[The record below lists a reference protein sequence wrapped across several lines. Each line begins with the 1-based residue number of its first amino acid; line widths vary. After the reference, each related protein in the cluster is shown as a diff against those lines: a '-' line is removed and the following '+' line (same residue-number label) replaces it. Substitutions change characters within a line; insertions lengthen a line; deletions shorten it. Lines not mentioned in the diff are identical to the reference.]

1 MDPAQKQGEAMTI
14 QSPPAM
20 RPFVPVYGPRPP
32 TSFERRWPG
41 PSRPAD
47 AISLGATG
55 LAGLVAAASV
65 PLDRPGV
72 GWAVAGVAGAAAL
85 IALSMRG
92 WAHTAALG
100 RGPAVPPIT
109 AAGTIRPFW
118 TVATLALL
126 SVGTVRAA
134 GWLFVLCVLTAAV
147 TASLAV
153 TAGRSLPA
161 LAFTSVAIPVA
172 ALRGLPWV
180 ARGAALVARRQRG
193 GPSVRIIAT
202 VAVSVLLLLVFGGLF
217 ASADAAFAE
226 LAGRIMPEING
237 AVVAR
242 WVYVFVLAT
251 AALLG
256 GAYLLAAPPRLDGL
270 ERPSKVRLRR
280 LEWTLPLVALN
291 AIFLAFVAVQLTVL
305 FGGAGHVLRTAGL
318 TYAEYARRGFW
329 QLLVVTA
336 LTLGVLA
343 LAARWA
349 PRDTPRDRLLIR
361 VLLGGLAAL
370 CLVIVASALYR
381 MHTYEEAYGFTRLR
395 VLVSACELW
404 LGSVLVMVLAA
415 GVRLRASWLPQ
426 VAIGSGV
433 AALLGLAVLNPDH
446 FIADR
451 NVARYQETGRI
462 DVAYLSGLSAD
473 AVPALDR
480 LPATL
485 RSCALGDVARDLSEE
500 HDWRGWNI
508 GVDRA
513 RHALG
518 GESTS
523 SYQWSDACGPRR
535 IYW

>member
-1 MDPAQKQGEAMTI
+1 
-14 QSPPAM
+14 M

-32 TSFERRWPG
+32 TALEHRWPG

-47 AISLGATG
+47 AVAFGATG
-55 LAGLVAAASV
+55 MAGLVAAASV

-72 GWAVAGVAGAAAL
+72 GWAVAGLAGAAAL
-85 IALSMRG
+85 TALSLRG
-92 WAHTAALG
+92 WAQPTAIG
-100 RGPAVPPIT
+100 RGPAVPPMT
-109 AAGTIRPFW
+109 HSGAIRPLW
-118 TVATLALL
+118 TVATVLLL

-147 TASLAV
+147 TASLSV

-161 LAFTSVAIPVA
+161 LVVTSVAVPVA

-180 ARGAALVARRQRG
+180 ARGAALAARRWRG
-193 GPSVRIIAT
+193 GPSARVGAT
-202 VAVSVLLLLVFGGLF
+202 VGVSLLLVLVFGGLF

-226 LAGRIMPEING
+226 LVSRVTPEIN
-237 AVVAR
+237 ASSLAR
-242 WVYVFVLAT
+242 WLYVFVFAT
-251 AALLG
+251 LGLLG
-256 GAYLLAAPPRLDGL
+256 GAYLLAAPPRLAGL
-270 ERPSKVRLRR
+270 ERPAKVRLRR
-280 LEWTLPLVALN
+280 LEWALPLVALN
-291 AIFLAFVAVQLTVL
+291 AIFIAFVAVQLTVL

-349 PRDTPRDRLLIR
+349 PRATPRDRLLIR
-361 VLLGGLAAL
+361 VLLGSLAAL
-370 CLVIVASALYR
+370 CLVIVASALFR

-415 GVRLRASWLPQ
+415 GVRMRASWLPQ
-426 VAIGSGV
+426 AAIGSGV
-433 AALLGLAVLNPDH
+433 AALIGLAMLNPDH

-451 NVARYQETGRI
+451 NVARYQDTGRI

-480 LPATL
+480 LPAPL
-485 RSCALGDVARDLSEE
+485 RACALGDVARDLAEE
-500 HDWRGWNI
+500 HDWRSWNI
-508 GVDRA
+508 GADRA

-518 GESTS
+518 GQATASLT
-523 SYQWSDACGPRR
+523 WSETCGPRR
-535 IYW
+535 ITW

>member
-1 MDPAQKQGEAMTI
+1 MTI
-14 QSPPAM
+14 QTAPAL
-20 RPFVPVYGPRPP
+20 RPFIAVYGPRPP
-32 TSFERRWPG
+32 TALERRWPG

-47 AISLGATG
+47 AVALGATG
-55 LAGLVAAASV
+55 MAGLVAAASV

-72 GWAVAGVAGAAAL
+72 GWVIAALAGAAAL
-85 IALSMRG
+85 TALSLRG
-92 WAHTAALG
+92 WAQPTAVG
-100 RGPAVPPIT
+100 RGPAIPPV
-109 AAGTIRPFW
+109 AEAGAIRPLW
-118 TVATLALL
+118 TVATVMLL
-126 SVGTVRAA
+126 GVGTVRAA
-134 GWLFVLCVLTAAV
+134 GWLFVLCALTAAV

-153 TAGRSLPA
+153 TTGRSLPA
-161 LAFTSVAIPVA
+161 LVLTSVAVPVA

-180 ARGAALVARRQRG
+180 ARGAALAARRRRG
-193 GPSVRIIAT
+193 GPSARIGAT
-202 VAVSVLLLLVFGGLF
+202 IGVSLLLLLVFGGLF

-226 LAGRIMPEING
+226 LASRVTPELNTSS
-237 AVVAR
+237 VAR
-242 WVYVFVLAT
+242 WLYVFAFAT
-251 AALLG
+251 LGLLG
-256 GAYLLAAPPRLDGL
+256 GAYLLAAPPRLTGL
-270 ERPSKVRLRR
+270 ERPARTRLRR
-280 LEWTLPLVALN
+280 LEWTVPLAVLN
-291 AIFLAFVAVQLTVL
+291 GIFLAFVAVQLTVL

-336 LTLGVLA
+336 LALGVLA

-361 VLLGGLAAL
+361 VLLGSLAAL
-370 CLVIVASALYR
+370 CLVIVASALFR

-426 VAIGSGV
+426 AAIGSGV
-433 AALLGLAVLNPDH
+433 AALIGLAILNPDQ

-451 NVARYQETGRI
+451 NVARYHDTGRI

-485 RSCALGDVARDLSEE
+485 RSCALGDVARDLKKE

-508 GVDRA
+508 GADRA

-518 GESTS
+518 GQSAASFT
-523 SYQWSDACGPRR
+523 WSDACGPRR
-535 IYW
+535 VYW

>member
-1 MDPAQKQGEAMTI
+1 MTI
-14 QSPPAM
+14 QSPPAT
-20 RPFVPVYGPRPP
+20 RSYVPLYGPRPP
-32 TSFERRWPG
+32 TPLERRWPG

-47 AISLGATG
+47 AVALGATG
-55 LAGLVAAASV
+55 MAGLVAAASV

-85 IALSMRG
+85 TVLSMRG
-92 WAHTAALG
+92 WADGGPVG
-100 RGPAVPPIT
+100 RGPAVRPAPV
-109 AAGTIRPFW
+109 AGTIRPLW
-118 TVATLALL
+118 TIATLALL

-134 GWLFVLCVLTAAV
+134 GWLFVLCLLTAAV

-161 LAFTSVAIPVA
+161 LAVTSVAVPVA
-172 ALRGLPWV
+172 ALRSMPWV
-180 ARGAALVARRQRG
+180 TRGAKLLAHRQRG
-193 GPSVRIIAT
+193 GPSVRITAT
-202 VAVSVLLLLVFGGLF
+202 VGVSLLLLLVFGGLF

-226 LAGRIMPEING
+226 LVGRVTPELS
-237 AVVAR
+237 APTVAR
-242 WVYVFVLAT
+242 WVYLFVIT
-251 AALLG
+251 TMALLG

-270 ERPSKVRLRR
+270 ERPAKARLRR

-291 AIFLAFVAVQLTVL
+291 AVFLAFVAVQLTVL

-336 LTLGVLA
+336 LTLGILA

-349 PRDTPRDRLLIR
+349 PRDNPRDRLLVR
-361 VLLGGLAAL
+361 ALLGGLAAL
-370 CLVIVASALYR
+370 CLVIVASALLR

-415 GVRLRASWLPQ
+415 GVRLRAGWLPQ
-426 VAIGSGV
+426 AAIGSGV
-433 AALLGLAVLNPDH
+433 AALIGLAMLNPDH

-451 NVARYQETGRI
+451 NITRYEDTGKI

-485 RSCALGDVARDLSEE
+485 RSCALGDVARDLAER

-518 GESTS
+518 DESATS
-523 SYQWSDACGPRR
+523 FRWSEACGPAR

>member
-1 MDPAQKQGEAMTI
+1 MTV
-14 QSPPAM
+14 QSPPAA
-20 RPFVPVYGPRPP
+20 RPLMPVYGPRPP
-32 TSFERRWPG
+32 TALERRWPG

-47 AISLGATG
+47 AIALGATG
-55 LAGLVAAASV
+55 TAGLVAAASV

-72 GWAVAGVAGAAAL
+72 GWAVAGLAGAAAL
-85 IALSMRG
+85 TVLSLRS
-92 WAHTAALG
+92 W
-100 RGPAVPPIT
+100 REPAGVSQPGGTTPIG
-109 AAGTIRPFW
+109 AIRPLW
-118 TVATLALL
+118 TIATVVLL

-134 GWLFVLCVLTAAV
+134 GWLFVLCLLTAAV
-147 TASLAV
+147 TASLSV
-153 TAGRSLPA
+153 TAGRSLRA
-161 LAFTSVAIPVA
+161 VAYTSMAVPVA

-180 ARGAALVARRQRG
+180 ARGVTAVARQQRG
-193 GPSVRIIAT
+193 GSSVRIGAT

-217 ASADAAFAE
+217 ASADAAFAA
-226 LAGRIMPEING
+226 LADRITPNFSG
-237 AVVAR
+237 GSSFR
-242 WVYVFVLAT
+242 WVYVFVFAT
-251 AALLG
+251 TGLLG
-256 GAYLLAAPPRLDGL
+256 GAYLLAAPPHLDGL
-270 ERPSKVRLRR
+270 ERPAKVRLRR
-280 LEWTLPLVALN
+280 LEWTLPLAAVN
-291 AIFLAFVAVQLTVL
+291 AVFLAFVAVQLTVL

-361 VLLGGLAAL
+361 LLLGGLAAL
-370 CLVIVASALYR
+370 CLVIVASALFR

-415 GVRLRASWLPQ
+415 GVRLRAGWLPQ
-426 VAIGSGV
+426 AAIGSGV
-433 AALLGLAVLNPDH
+433 AALIGLAMLNPDQ

-451 NVARYQETGRI
+451 NVSRYQDTGRI

-485 RSCALGDVARDLSEE
+485 RTCALGDVARDLAEE
-500 HDWRGWNI
+500 QDWRGWNV
-508 GVDRA
+508 GTDRA

-518 GESTS
+518 RQSTT
-523 SYQWSDACGPRR
+523 SYTWSEACGPRR
-535 IYW
+535 VAW

>member
-1 MDPAQKQGEAMTI
+1 MTV
-14 QSPPAM
+14 QAPPAT
-20 RPFVPVYGPRPP
+20 RPFTPAYGPRPP
-32 TSFERRWPG
+32 TPLERRWPG

-47 AISLGATG
+47 AIALGATG
-55 LAGLVAAASV
+55 MAGLVAAASV
-65 PLDRPGV
+65 SLDRPGV

-85 IALSMRG
+85 TALSMRG
-92 WAHTAALG
+92 WADGGAVAG
-100 RGPAVPPIT
+100 RGPAVPQV
-109 AAGTIRPFW
+109 AGTIRPLW

-134 GWLFVLCVLTAAV
+134 GWLFILCLLTAAV

-161 LAFTSVAIPVA
+161 LVATSVAVPVA
-172 ALRGLPWV
+172 AARSMPWV
-180 ARGAALVARRQRG
+180 TQGAKTVARQHRG
-193 GPSVRIIAT
+193 GPSARIAAT
-202 VAVSVLLLLVFGGLF
+202 VGVSLLLLLVFGGLF

-226 LAGRIMPEING
+226 LAGRVTPEFSVPT
-237 AVVAR
+237 VVR
-242 WVYVFVLAT
+242 WVYVFVFAT
-251 AALLG
+251 MGLLG
-256 GAYLLAAPPRLDGL
+256 GAYLLAAPPRLDDL
-270 ERPSKVRLRR
+270 ERPARTRLRR

-305 FGGAGHVLRTAGL
+305 FGGERHVLRTAGL

-343 LAARWA
+343 VAGRWA
-349 PRDTPRDRLLIR
+349 PRDNPRDRLLIR

-370 CLVIVASALYR
+370 CLVIVASALLR

-395 VLVSACELW
+395 VLVSACVLW

-415 GVRLRASWLPQ
+415 GVRLRAGWLPQ
-426 VAIGSGV
+426 AAIGSGV
-433 AALLGLAVLNPDH
+433 AALIGLAMLNPDQ

-451 NVARYQETGRI
+451 NVTRYAETGRI

-485 RSCALGDVARDLSEE
+485 RSCALGEVARDLAEE
-500 HDWRGWNI
+500 RDWRAWNI
-508 GVDRA
+508 GADRA

-518 GESTS
+518 AEPLASYRWSES
-523 SYQWSDACGPRR
+523 CGPSRVR
-535 IYW
+535 W

>member
-1 MDPAQKQGEAMTI
+1 M
-14 QSPPAM
+14 
-20 RPFVPVYGPRPP
+20 
-32 TSFERRWPG
+32 
-41 PSRPAD
+41 
-47 AISLGATG
+47 
-55 LAGLVAAASV
+55 AGLVAAVSV

-72 GWAVAGVAGAAAL
+72 GWAVAGLAGAGAL
-85 IALSMRG
+85 TALSLRG
-92 WAHTAALG
+92 WAQPSGTG
-100 RGPAVPPIT
+100 RGPAVPPVT
-109 AAGTIRPFW
+109 EPGAIRPLW
-118 TVATLALL
+118 TVATVLLL

-134 GWLFVLCVLTAAV
+134 GWLFVLCLLTAAV

-161 LAFTSVAIPVA
+161 LVVTSVAVPVA

-180 ARGAALVARRQRG
+180 TRGMAVAARQHRG
-193 GPSVRIIAT
+193 GPSARIAAT
-202 VAVSVLLLLVFGGLF
+202 IGVSVLLLLVFGGLF

-226 LAGRIMPEING
+226 LAGRVTPQVD
-237 AVVAR
+237 ASSVAR
-242 WVYVFVLAT
+242 WVYVFFAT
-251 AALLG
+251 TLGLLG
-256 GAYLLAAPPRLDGL
+256 GAYLLAAPPRLTGL
-270 ERPSKVRLRR
+270 ERPARARLRR
-280 LEWTLPLVALN
+280 LEWTLPLIVLN

-318 TYAEYARRGFW
+318 TYAEYARRGFS

-426 VAIGSGV
+426 GVLGSAV
-433 AALLGLAVLNPDH
+433 AALIGLALLNPDH

-451 NVARYQETGRI
+451 NVTRYHETGRI

-485 RSCALGDVARDLSEE
+485 RSCALSDVAYDLVEE

-508 GVDRA
+508 GTDRA

-518 GESTS
+518 GQPPASFT
-523 SYQWSDACGPRR
+523 WSQACGPIRAS
-535 IYW
+535 W

>member
-1 MDPAQKQGEAMTI
+1 M
-14 QSPPAM
+14 
-20 RPFVPVYGPRPP
+20 
-32 TSFERRWPG
+32 
-41 PSRPAD
+41 
-47 AISLGATG
+47 
-55 LAGLVAAASV
+55 AGLVAAASV

-72 GWAVAGVAGAAAL
+72 GWAIAGLAGAAAL
-85 IALSMRG
+85 TALSLRG
-92 WAHTAALG
+92 WAHPSMLG
-100 RGPAVPPIT
+100 RGPAVPPTIQ
-109 AAGTIRPFW
+109 AGAIRPLW
-118 TVATLALL
+118 TIATVVLL

-134 GWLFVLCVLTAAV
+134 GWLFVLCLLTAAV
-147 TASLAV
+147 TGSLAV

-161 LAFTSVAIPVA
+161 LLVTSVAVPVA

-180 ARGAALVARRQRG
+180 TRGTAILARQQRG
-193 GPSVRIIAT
+193 GPGARIGAT
-202 VAVSVLLLLVFGGLF
+202 IGVSVLLLLVFGGLF

-226 LAGRIMPEING
+226 LVGRVTPEIS
-237 AVVAR
+237 ASAVAR
-242 WVYVFVLAT
+242 WVYVFAFAT
-251 AALLG
+251 LGLLG
-256 GAYLLAAPPRLDGL
+256 GAYLLAAPPRLAGL
-270 ERPSKVRLRR
+270 ERPAKTRLRR
-280 LEWTLPLVALN
+280 LEWTLPLVVLN

-305 FGGAGHVLRTAGL
+305 FGGAEHVLSTAGL
-318 TYAEYARRGFW
+318 TYAEYARSGFW

-336 LTLGVLA
+336 LALGVLA

-349 PRDTPRDRLLIR
+349 PRDTPRDRLMIR

-370 CLVIVASALYR
+370 CLVIVASALFR

-426 VAIGSGV
+426 AAIGSGV
-433 AALLGLAVLNPDH
+433 AALIGLAVLNPDH

-451 NVARYQETGRI
+451 NVARYQDSGRI

-480 LPATL
+480 LPATQ
-485 RSCALGDVARDLSEE
+485 RSCALSDVARDLERD

-508 GVDRA
+508 GTDRA

-518 GESTS
+518 GQPAST
-523 SYQWSDACGPRR
+523 YTWSEACGPVR
-535 IYW
+535 ISW

>member
-1 MDPAQKQGEAMTI
+1 MTAQSA
-14 QSPPAM
+14 PAM
-20 RPFVPVYGPRPP
+20 RPFMPVYGPRPP
-32 TSFERRWPG
+32 TALERRWPG

-47 AISLGATG
+47 AVALGATG
-55 LAGLVAAASV
+55 MAGLVAAASV

-72 GWAVAGVAGAAAL
+72 GWAVAGLAGAAAL
-85 IALSMRG
+85 TALSLRG
-92 WAHTAALG
+92 WAHPATHPTANG
-100 RGPAVPPIT
+100 RGPAVPPVVE
-109 AAGTIRPFW
+109 AGTIRPLW
-118 TVATLALL
+118 TVATVLLL

-134 GWLFVLCVLTAAV
+134 GWLFVLCLLTAAV

-161 LAFTSVAIPVA
+161 VAVTSVAVPVA

-180 ARGAALVARRQRG
+180 ARGTAILARRQRG
-193 GPSVRIIAT
+193 GPSARTAAT
-202 VAVSVLLLLVFGGLF
+202 IGVSVLLLLVFGGLF

-226 LAGRIMPEING
+226 LAGRVTPEFS
-237 AVVAR
+237 AATLAR
-242 WVYVFVLAT
+242 WVYVFAFAT
-251 AALLG
+251 LGLLG
-256 GAYLLAAPPRLDGL
+256 GAYLLAAPPRLTGL
-270 ERPSKVRLRR
+270 ERPAKTRLHR

-349 PRDTPRDRLLIR
+349 PRDTKRDRLLVR

-370 CLVIVASALYR
+370 CLVIVVSALFR

-415 GVRLRASWLPQ
+415 GVRLRAGWLPQ
-426 VAIGSGV
+426 AAIGSGV
-433 AALLGLAVLNPDH
+433 AALIGLAILNPDH

-451 NVARYQETGRI
+451 NVARYQDTGRI
-462 DVAYLSGLSAD
+462 DLAYLSGLSAD

-485 RSCALGDVARDLSEE
+485 RSCALGDVARDLAED

-508 GVDRA
+508 GADRA
-513 RHALG
+513 RHALDG
-518 GESTS
+518 QSAASLT
-523 SYQWSDACGPRR
+523 WSPECGSQR
-535 IYW
+535 IHW

>member
-1 MDPAQKQGEAMTI
+1 MTV
-14 QSPPAM
+14 QSPPAP
-20 RPFVPVYGPRPP
+20 RTFLPVHGPRPP
-32 TSFERRWPG
+32 TTVERRWPG
-41 PSRPAD
+41 PSRPVD
-47 AISLGATG
+47 AVALGATG
-55 LAGLVAAASV
+55 MAGLVAAASV

-72 GWAVAGVAGAAAL
+72 GWAVAGLAGAAAL
-85 IALSMRG
+85 TALSMRG
-92 WAHTAALG
+92 WVDGGLAG
-100 RGPAVPPIT
+100 RGPAVRPVVE
-109 AAGTIRPFW
+109 AGTIRPLW

-134 GWLFVLCVLTAAV
+134 GWLFVLCLLTAAV

-153 TAGRSLPA
+153 TAGRSLSA
-161 LAFTSVAIPVA
+161 LVVTSVAVPVA
-172 ALRGLPWV
+172 ALRSLPWV
-180 ARGAALVARRQRG
+180 TRGARTVAHRQRS
-193 GPSVRIIAT
+193 GPSARIAAT
-202 VAVSVLLLLVFGGLF
+202 IGVSLLLLLVFGRLF

-226 LAGRIMPEING
+226 LAGRVTPEFNVPTVI
-237 AVVAR
+237 R
-242 WVYVFVLAT
+242 WVYVFVFAT
-251 AALLG
+251 MGLLG

-270 ERPSKVRLRR
+270 ERPAKARLSR

-291 AIFLAFVAVQLTVL
+291 AVFVVFVAVQLTVL

-349 PRDTPRDRLLIR
+349 PRDNPRDRLLVR

-370 CLVIVASALYR
+370 CLVIVGSALYR

-415 GVRLRASWLPQ
+415 GVRLRAGWLPQ
-426 VAIGSGV
+426 AAIASGV
-433 AALLGLAVLNPDH
+433 AALIGLALLNPDH

-451 NVARYQETGRI
+451 NVTRYQDTGRI
-462 DVAYLSGLSAD
+462 DVLYLSGLSAD

-480 LPATL
+480 LPPTL
-485 RSCALGDVARDLSEE
+485 RSCALSDVAHDLAEE

-508 GVDRA
+508 GTDRA

-518 GESTS
+518 DEPTS
-523 SYQWSDACGPRR
+523 SYKWSAACGPARV
-535 IYW
+535 YW

>member
-1 MDPAQKQGEAMTI
+1 MTV
-14 QSPPAM
+14 QSPPAV
-20 RPFVPVYGPRPP
+20 RPYIGVYGPRPP
-32 TSFERRWPG
+32 TALERRWPG

-47 AISLGATG
+47 AVALGATG
-55 LAGLVAAASV
+55 MAGLVAAASV

-85 IALSMRG
+85 TALSMRG
-92 WAHTAALG
+92 WADGGPDG
-100 RGPAVPPIT
+100 RGPAVRPAT
-109 AAGTIRPFW
+109 VAGTIRPLW

-134 GWLFVLCVLTAAV
+134 GWLFVLCLFTAAV

-161 LAFTSVAIPVA
+161 LAVTSVAVPVA
-172 ALRGLPWV
+172 ALRSMPWIT
-180 ARGAALVARRQRG
+180 RGARLVASRHHG
-193 GPSVRIIAT
+193 GPSTRVVAT
-202 VAVSVLLLLVFGGLF
+202 VGVSLLLLLVFGGLF

-226 LAGRIMPEING
+226 IAGRVVPEFS
-237 AVVAR
+237 ASTVAR
-242 WVYVFVLAT
+242 WVWVFVFAT
-251 AALLG
+251 MALLG

-270 ERPSKVRLRR
+270 ERPAKARLRR
-280 LEWTLPLVALN
+280 LEWTLPLAALN
-291 AIFLAFVAVQLTVL
+291 VVFLAFVAVQLTVL

-343 LAARWA
+343 LGARWA
-349 PRDTPRDRLLIR
+349 PRDRPGDRLLVR
-361 VLLGGLAAL
+361 LLLGGLAAL
-370 CLVIVASALYR
+370 CLVIVASALFR
-381 MHTYEEAYGFTRLR
+381 MYTYEEAYGFTRMR

-415 GVRLRASWLPQ
+415 GVRLRAGWLPQ
-426 VAIGSGV
+426 AAIGSGV
-433 AALLGLAVLNPDH
+433 AALIGLAMLNPDQ

-451 NVARYQETGRI
+451 NVARYGETGKI

-480 LPATL
+480 LPAPL
-485 RSCALGDVARDLSEE
+485 RSCALGDIARDLAEE

-508 GVDRA
+508 GADRA

-518 GESTS
+518 GESAA
-523 SYQWSDACGPRR
+523 SYQWSEACGPAR

>member
-1 MDPAQKQGEAMTI
+1 M
-14 QSPPAM
+14 
-20 RPFVPVYGPRPP
+20 
-32 TSFERRWPG
+32 
-41 PSRPAD
+41 
-47 AISLGATG
+47 
-55 LAGLVAAASV
+55 AGLVAAASV

-72 GWAVAGVAGAAAL
+72 GWAVAGLAAAAAL
-85 IALSMRG
+85 TALSMRG
-92 WAHTAALG
+92 WADGGPVG
-100 RGPAVPPIT
+100 RGPAVRPVVP
-109 AAGTIRPFW
+109 AGAIRPLW

-126 SVGTVRAA
+126 SIGTVRAA
-134 GWLFVLCVLTAAV
+134 GWLFVLCLLTAAV

-161 LAFTSVAIPVA
+161 LVVTSVAVPVA
-172 ALRGLPWV
+172 AVRSMPWV
-180 ARGAALVARRQRG
+180 TRGARIAAHRHRG
-193 GPSVRIIAT
+193 GPSARIAAT
-202 VAVSVLLLLVFGGLF
+202 VGVSLLLLLVFGGLF

-226 LAGRIMPEING
+226 LAGRVTPEVSVPR
-237 AVVAR
+237 VVR
-242 WVYVFVLAT
+242 WVYVFVFAT
-251 AALLG
+251 MGLLG

-270 ERPSKVRLRR
+270 ARPAKARLRR
-280 LEWTLPLVALN
+280 LEWTLPLIALN
-291 AIFLAFVAVQLTVL
+291 AVFAAFVAVQLTVL

-336 LTLGVLA
+336 LALGVLA

-349 PRDTPRDRLLIR
+349 PRDTPRDRLLVR

-370 CLVIVASALYR
+370 CLVIVASALLR

-415 GVRLRASWLPQ
+415 GVRLRAGWLPQ
-426 VAIGSGV
+426 AAIASGV
-433 AALLGLAVLNPDH
+433 AALIGLALLNPDQ

-451 NVARYQETGRI
+451 NVDRYGETGRI
-462 DVAYLSGLSAD
+462 DVLYLSGLSAD

-480 LPATL
+480 LPPTL
-485 RSCALGDVARDLSEE
+485 RSCALGDVARDLAEE

-508 GVDRA
+508 GTDRA

-518 GESTS
+518 GEPAS
-523 SYQWSDACGPRR
+523 SYQWSAACGPGR